1 METSIKNCD
10 VLTKLISCLAPTIQF
25 GMSKCKCCWL
35 DLSFGLQLIEV
46 NLIQVMLML
55 HCKQHENWNYKAR
68 FDLIFHCGDWQI
80 QLIKTLQT
88 SKELWDKL
96 KATYEQYSMVA
107 QKKIHKRLVSLSFSK
122 SQLANE
128 FFKEWENILNGI
140 AIVGLTFIESQIV
153 CLCY

>member
-1 METSIKNCD
+1 
-10 VLTKLISCLAPTIQF
+10 
-25 GMSKCKCCWL
+25 
-35 DLSFGLQLIEV
+35 
-46 NLIQVMLML
+46 
-55 HCKQHENWNYKAR
+55 
-68 FDLIFHCGDWQI
+68 
-80 QLIKTLQT
+80 
-88 SKELWDKL
+88 
-96 KATYEQYSMVA
+96 MVA